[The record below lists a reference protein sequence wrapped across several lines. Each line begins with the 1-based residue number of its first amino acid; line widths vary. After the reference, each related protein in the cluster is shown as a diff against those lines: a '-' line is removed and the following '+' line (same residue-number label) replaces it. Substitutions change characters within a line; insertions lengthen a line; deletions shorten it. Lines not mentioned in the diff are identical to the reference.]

1 MDHACESVRG
11 QPAARALRYEARLS
25 TALGYYT
32 RVLAK
37 DARNTYAANGIGLIL
52 AGVCVRACLCARVF
66 VCVCVCAR
74 VLACARA
81 CFCVRVRVC
90 F

>member
-1 MDHACESVRG
+1 MDHACESVSG
-11 QPAARALRYEARLS
+11 QPAARGRRYEARLS

-52 AGVCVRACLCARVF
+52 AGVR
-66 VCVCVCAR
+66 
-74 VLACARA
+74 ARA
-81 CFCVRVRVC
+81 CVRVC
-90 F
+90 V